1 MIYRMHDRPLI
12 SIAPGA
18 FDSSEMLSVAGQIF
32 RSSHPALGPVG
43 SEITDLDNG

>member
-1 MIYRMHDRPLI
+1 MFYRMDNRLLI

-32 RSSHPALGPVG
+32 RSSHPSWAPVG
-43 SEITDLDNG
+43 DETADLDNK

>member
-1 MIYRMHDRPLI
+1 MFYRMDNRLLI

-32 RSSHPALGPVG
+32 RSSHPSWGPVG
-43 SEITDLDNG
+43 DETADLDNK